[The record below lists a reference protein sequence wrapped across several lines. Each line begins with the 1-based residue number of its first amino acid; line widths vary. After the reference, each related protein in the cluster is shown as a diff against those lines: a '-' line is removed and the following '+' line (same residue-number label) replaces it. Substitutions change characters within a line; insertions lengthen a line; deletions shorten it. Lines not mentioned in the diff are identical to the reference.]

1 MLVLRFG
8 PEDLANV
15 RFAVSPLVEVYR
27 SVRALEDPA
36 AQALQ
41 LPWISSTRELVADL
55 DLELLNALQ
64 PVEVYSPDFIHPP
77 PTTPLA
83 ELDDELEA
91 MAATPADEVRA
102 EVQLAY
108 RRTELPAVLRPF
120 VDEPDA
126 AVAALAELVR
136 AYWDRA
142 LEPHW
147 PRLRALLEGDILY
160 RARQMAD
167 GGAHRLFADIHPEVR
182 FEDDA
187 LWIEKKVDVSYTLDG
202 RGLLFVPS
210 AFAWPRMTAITEPPW
225 QPTLMYPAR
234 GVATLWDPGTG
245 AAPEALAALL
255 GPRRASVLAALDAP
269 RSTTELARALGL
281 SAASVSQHLRV
292 LRDAGLANGHRV
304 GRSVLY
310 VRSPTGDSLAR
321 S

>member
-27 SVRALEDPA
+27 SVRALEDPS
-36 AQALQ
+36 AQAIH
-41 LPWISSTRELVADL
+41 LPWIAATRELLADIDLQLL
-55 DLELLNALQ
+55 DALQ

-83 ELDDELEA
+83 ELDDELA
-91 MAATPADEVRA
+91 VMLATPAGEVREEVRA
-102 EVQLAY
+102 MY
-108 RRTELPAVLRPF
+108 PGTDPPALLRPF
-120 VDEPDA
+120 VDEPE
-126 AVAALAELVR
+126 AALAELAALVR

-142 LEPHW
+142 LAPHW
-147 PRLRALLEGDILY
+147 PRLRALLEGDVLH
-160 RARQMAD
+160 RARRMAD
-167 GGAHRLFADIHPEVR
+167 GGAQRLFADIHPEVR
-182 FEDDA
+182 FADDA
-187 LWIEKKVDVSYTLDG
+187 LWIEKRFDDTVALDG

-225 QPTLMYPAR
+225 QPTLIYPAR
-234 GVATLWDPGTG
+234 GVGALWDPG
-245 AAPEALAALL
+245 AEPPPEALAALL

-269 RSTTELARALGL
+269 RSTTEIARSLGL

-292 LRDAGLANGHRV
+292 LKDAGLANGHRV

-310 VRSPTGDSLAR
+310 VRSPAGDSLAG
-321 S
+321 

>member
-27 SVRALEDPA
+27 SVRALEDPS
-36 AQALQ
+36 AQAIH
-41 LPWISSTRELVADL
+41 LPWIAATRELLADIDLQLL
-55 DLELLNALQ
+55 DALQ

-83 ELDDELEA
+83 ELDDELA
-91 MAATPADEVRA
+91 VMLATPAGEVREEVRA
-102 EVQLAY
+102 MY
-108 RRTELPAVLRPF
+108 PGTDPPALLRPF
-120 VDEPDA
+120 VDEPE
-126 AVAALAELVR
+126 AALAELAALVR

-142 LEPHW
+142 LAPHW
-147 PRLRALLEGDILY
+147 PRLRALLEGDVLH
-160 RARQMAD
+160 RARRMAD
-167 GGAHRLFADIHPEVR
+167 GGAQRLFADIHPEVR
-182 FEDDA
+182 FADDA
-187 LWIEKKVDVSYTLDG
+187 LWIEKRFDETVALDG

-225 QPTLMYPAR
+225 QPTLIYPAR
-234 GVATLWDPGTG
+234 GVGALWDPG
-245 AAPEALAALL
+245 AEPPPEALAALL

-269 RSTTELARALGL
+269 RSTTEIARSLGL

-292 LRDAGLANGHRV
+292 LKDAGLANGHRV

-310 VRSPTGDSLAR
+310 VRSPAGDSLAG
-321 S
+321 